1 MGKKLDKITPIL
13 TAEEKLVICE
23 LISTYSF
30 MWDEKNAI
38 GLSHLFA
45 EECVWGWYRL
55 EGTKVLE
62 ILNRKAFTN
71 FVEQTFNDQ
80 LKGIQ
85 TRHFQTNTIFVESK

>member
-1 MGKKLDKITPIL
+1 MGKKLDKTTPIL

-45 EECVWGWYRL
+45 GKCV
-55 EGTKVLE
+55 
-62 ILNRKAFTN
+62 
-71 FVEQTFNDQ
+71 
-80 LKGIQ
+80 
-85 TRHFQTNTIFVESK
+85 